1 MTSGGGDMLSESQR
15 MIRDMARDFATTE
28 LAPNAAEWEALG
40 TVPRETRAEMGA
52 LGLMGVVVPEEWG
65 GAGADF
71 TSYALA
77 LEEIAQGDAATSL
90 YMSLNNSP
98 CGLALL
104 KYGEEYHK
112 ETFLRPMARGDL
124 QCAFALTEPHTGSD
138 ASNLHTRAVK
148 SGNKWVLDGQKQFI
162 SAGATADIIMIF
174 AVTDP
179 EAGKRGISAFMA
191 PTDAPGYTVVAKE
204 NKMGQKAND
213 LCQIALEDL
222 EIPPENMLGEEG
234 RGYRIALENL
244 ATGRIGIAA
253 QSIGIARAALDC
265 ATQYANER
273 ESFGKVII
281 EHQAVGHRLA
291 DMATQVAAAH
301 QLMLHAARLYDAG
314 DNCLVEASM
323 AKLFASEMA
332 ERVCSDA
339 VQTLG
344 GYGYVAGFPA
354 ERYYRDARV
363 CRIYEGT
370 SDVQRMLIARSLA
383 E

>member
-1 MTSGGGDMLSESQR
+1 
-15 MIRDMARDFATTE
+15 
-28 LAPNAAEWEALG
+28 
-40 TVPRETRAEMGA
+40 
-52 LGLMGVVVPEEWG
+52 
-65 GAGADF
+65 
-71 TSYALA
+71 
-77 LEEIAQGDAATSL
+77 
-90 YMSLNNSP
+90 
-98 CGLALL
+98 
-104 KYGEEYHK
+104 
-112 ETFLRPMARGDL
+112 
-124 QCAFALTEPHTGSD
+124 
-138 ASNLHTRAVK
+138 
-148 SGNKWVLDGQKQFI
+148 
-162 SAGATADIIMIF
+162 
-174 AVTDP
+174 
-179 EAGKRGISAFMA
+179 MA